1 MFYSLVFSISKVAL
15 AALLDARHH
24 SPSLNHLGD
33 SMASKKKQ
41 QDTAG
46 MTQEGRFYSAE
57 RLHAMH
63 DMMLYIRRFEEKA
76 GQMYGLKKI
85 GGFCHLCNG
94 QEAVCVGMDEAA
106 EPTDYMLTSYRDH
119 GHILAR
125 GTDGVAVMAELLG
138 REGGVVGGK
147 GGSMHMFDKSKNFAG
162 GNGIVGEQVPI
173 GTGFAFA
180 SKYRDDKRVSI
191 TIMGDGGVNQGA
203 VYESFNMAALWKLPV
218 VFVIENNQYAM
229 GTSLSRASAET
240 HLYKRGI
247 SFKVPGIQVDGM
259 DVLEVERKMTEAL
272 EHARS
277 GQGPIIVEMMTY
289 RYRGHSMSDP
299 ATYRTRDEVDEW
311 RSGRDPIVRLQK
323 QMVEAGLATEAEF
336 KQKDKDI
343 KKEVVAV
350 AKAAE
355 AQSEPELSK
364 LWDDILTDE
373 VPNAYPYP
381 RQVG

>member
-1 MFYSLVFSISKVAL
+1 LWSFYGCEGIRVG
-15 AALLDARHH
+15 H
-24 SPSLNHLGD
+24 SSHSSETIGD
-33 SMASKKKQ
+33 VMTTKNQ
-41 QDTAG
+41 EENQAG
-46 MTQEGRFYSAE
+46 ITQEGRFYSAE

-63 DMMLYIRRFEEKA
+63 DMMLFIRRFEEKA

-94 QEAVCVGMDEAA
+94 QEAVCVGMEEAS
-106 EPTDYMLTSYRDH
+106 EPTDYMMTSYRDH

-125 GTDGVAVMAELLG
+125 GSDPTAIMAELLG
-138 REGGVVGGK
+138 RAGGIVGGK
-147 GGSMHMFDKSKNFAG
+147 GGSMHMFDKEKNFAG

-180 SKYRDDKRVSI
+180 SKYNDDKRVSI

-259 DVLEVERKMTEAL
+259 DVLEVERKMSEAI

-277 GQGPIIVEMMTY
+277 GKGPMIVEMMTY

-323 QMVEAGLATEAEF
+323 QMVEAGLATETDF
-336 KQKDKDI
+336 KEKDKAI

-355 AQSEPELSK
+355 AQPEPDLSV
-364 LWDDILTDE
+364 LWDDIINDE
-373 VPNAYPYP
+373 IPNAYPYP

>member
-1 MFYSLVFSISKVAL
+1 
-15 AALLDARHH
+15 
-24 SPSLNHLGD
+24 
-33 SMASKKKQ
+33 MAGKMKQ
-41 QDTAG
+41 ASTAG
-46 MTQEGRFYSAE
+46 ITHEGRFYSEE

-63 DMMLYIRRFEEKA
+63 DMMLFIRRFEEKA

-94 QEAVCVGMDEAA
+94 QEAVCVGMEEAS

-119 GHILAR
+119 GHVLAR
-125 GTDGVAVMAELLG
+125 GSDATEVMAELLG
-138 REGGVVGGK
+138 RAGGIVGGK
-147 GGSMHMFDKSKNFAG
+147 GGSMHMFDIKKNFVG

-173 GTGFAFA
+173 GIGFGFA
-180 SKYRDDKRVSI
+180 SQYRDDKRVSI

-247 SFKVPGIQVDGM
+247 SFKVPGMQVDGM
-259 DVLEVERKMTEAL
+259 DVLEVERKMFEAI

-277 GQGPIIVEMMTY
+277 GEGPIIVEMMTY

-311 RSGRDPIVRLQK
+311 RSGRDPIANLQNR
-323 QMVEAGLATEAEF
+323 MIEADLATEDFF

-343 KKEVVAV
+343 KKEVTSVV
-350 AKAAE
+350 KAAE
-355 AQSEPELSK
+355 AQPEPDPSV
-364 LWDDILTDE
+364 LWDDIITDE
-373 VPNAYPYP
+373 IPGAYPYP

>member
-1 MFYSLVFSISKVAL
+1 MVA
-15 AALLDARHH
+15 
-24 SPSLNHLGD
+24 
-33 SMASKKKQ
+33 KQ
-41 QDTAG
+41 KQVKAKGLTH
-46 MTQEGRFYSAE
+46 EGRNYSVE
-57 RLHAMH
+57 TLHKMH

-94 QEAVCVGMDEAA
+94 QEAICVGMEEAA
-106 EPTDYMLTSYRDH
+106 EPTDYMMTSYRDH

-125 GTDGVAVMAELLG
+125 GSDPTAVMAELLG
-138 REGGVVGGK
+138 RAGGIVGGK
-147 GGSMHMFDKSKNFAG
+147 GGSMHMFDIEKNFAG

-173 GTGFAFA
+173 GIGFGFA

-191 TIMGDGGVNQGA
+191 TIMGDGGINQGA

-229 GTSLSRASAET
+229 GTSISRASAET
-240 HLYKRGI
+240 HLFKRGI
-247 SFKVPGIQVDGM
+247 SFKVPGMQVDGM
-259 DVLEVERKMTEAL
+259 DVLEVERKMSEAL

-277 GQGPIIVEMMTY
+277 GEGPIIVEMMTY

-299 ATYRTRDEVDEW
+299 ATYRTRGEVDEW
-311 RSGRDPIVRLQK
+311 RSGRDPIARLQK
-323 QMVEAGLATEAEF
+323 QMVDAGLMTEEAF
-336 KQKDKDI
+336 KQKDKEI
-343 KKEVVAV
+343 KKEVASV

-355 AQSEPELSK
+355 AQPEPDPSA
-364 LWDDILTDE
+364 LWDDIITDE
-373 VPNAYPYP
+373 IPGAYPYP

>member
-1 MFYSLVFSISKVAL
+1 MTGTKTQEQAVGL
-15 AALLDARHH
+15 
-24 SPSLNHLGD
+24 
-33 SMASKKKQ
+33 
-41 QDTAG
+41 
-46 MTQEGRFYSAE
+46 TQEGRFYSAE

-63 DMMLYIRRFEEKA
+63 GMMLYIRRFEEKA

-94 QEAVCVGMDEAA
+94 QEAVCVGMEEAS
-106 EPTDYMLTSYRDH
+106 EPTDYMMTSYRDH
-119 GHILAR
+119 GHIIAR
-125 GTDGVAVMAELLG
+125 GTNPTAVMAELLG
-138 REGGVVGGK
+138 RAGGVVGGK
-147 GGSMHMFDKSKNFAG
+147 GGSMHMFDVEKNFAG

-173 GTGFAFA
+173 GLGFAFA
-180 SKYRDDKRVSI
+180 SQYRDDKRVSI

-259 DVLEVERKMTEAL
+259 DVLEVERKMGEAI

-311 RSGRDPIVRLQK
+311 RTGRDPIARLQK
-323 QMVEAGLATEAEF
+323 QMIEAGLATEAEF

-343 KKEVVAV
+343 KKEIVAV

-355 AQSEPELSK
+355 AQPEPDLSV

-373 VPNAYPYP
+373 IPNAYPYP

>member
-1 MFYSLVFSISKVAL
+1 
-15 AALLDARHH
+15 
-24 SPSLNHLGD
+24 
-33 SMASKKKQ
+33 MAGKKKQ
-41 QDTAG
+41 DNTAG
-46 MTQEGRFYSAE
+46 ITHEGRFYSAE

-94 QEAVCVGMDEAA
+94 QEAVCVGMREAA
-106 EPTDYMLTSYRDH
+106 DSKDYMMTSYRDH
-119 GHILAR
+119 GHILAS
-125 GTDGVAVMAELLG
+125 GTEPTAVMAELLG
-138 REGGVVGGK
+138 RAGGVVGGK
-147 GGSMHMFDKSKNFAG
+147 GGSMHMFDVKNNFAG

-173 GTGFAFA
+173 GIGFGFA
-180 SKYRDDKRVSI
+180 SQYRDDKRVSI

-259 DVLEVERKMTEAL
+259 DVLEVERKMGEAL

-277 GQGPIIVEMMTY
+277 GKGPMIVEMMTY

-311 RSGRDPIVRLQK
+311 RSGRDPIVRLQN
-323 QMVEAGLATEAEF
+323 QMIEAGLATEADF
-336 KQKDKDI
+336 KQKDRDI
-343 KKEVVAV
+343 KKDVGAM

-355 AQSEPELSK
+355 AQPEPDLSV
-364 LWDDILTDE
+364 LWDDVITDE
-373 VPNAYPYP
+373 IPNAYPYP

>member
-1 MFYSLVFSISKVAL
+1 MTT
-15 AALLDARHH
+15 
-24 SPSLNHLGD
+24 
-33 SMASKKKQ
+33 KKSTDKNQDKQ
-41 QDTAG
+41 AG
-46 MTQEGRFYSAE
+46 ITQEGRFYSAD

-63 DMMLYIRRFEEKA
+63 DMMLFIRRFEEKA

-94 QEAVCVGMDEAA
+94 QEAVCVGMEEAS
-106 EPTDYMLTSYRDH
+106 EPTDYMMTSYRDH

-125 GTDGVAVMAELLG
+125 GSDATAIMAELLG
-138 REGGVVGGK
+138 RAGGIVGGK
-147 GGSMHMFDKSKNFAG
+147 GGSMHMFDVTKNFAG

-173 GTGFAFA
+173 GIGFAFA
-180 SKYRDDKRVSI
+180 SQYRDDKRVSI

-259 DVLEVERKMTEAL
+259 DVLEVERKMAEAI

-311 RSGRDPIVRLQK
+311 RTGRDPIARLQL
-323 QMVEAGLATEAEF
+323 QMIAAGLATEEEF

-343 KKEVVAV
+343 KKEVNDV

-355 AQSEPELSK
+355 AQPEPDLSVM
-364 LWDDILTDE
+364 WDDILNDE
-373 VPNAYPYP
+373 IPNAYPYP